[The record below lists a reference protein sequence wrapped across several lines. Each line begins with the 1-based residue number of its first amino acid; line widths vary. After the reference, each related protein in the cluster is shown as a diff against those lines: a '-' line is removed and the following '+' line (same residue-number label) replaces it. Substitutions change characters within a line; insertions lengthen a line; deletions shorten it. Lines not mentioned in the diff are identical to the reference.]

1 MTYCEPHLYSGVL
14 PCPWPLCPKGAGE
27 ASFRFEGT
35 LAERRRFRDPDG
47 TTTFAWV
54 IAGVTSAHSAAQLA
68 RRAVLAMNATP
79 LPDEDAYL
87 YHFTSA
93 ISARRILE
101 SADLWMTD
109 YRDFRDRGEICHG
122 LDVAR
127 ATFAAICVDL
137 HPTTQELLETVVA
150 APLEESVYVTCF
162 CMLRDSPYHWQEYA
176 SDGAGAALVID
187 PLGFDDFLLAVD
199 PFTIYFG
206 RVAYTWD
213 AKATLFTA
221 MARYFDAM
229 VRFDI
234 SRNVFKRTAYIREMT
249 QLLAE
254 LLPMCKDVSFLREH
268 EMRIIFSP
276 HRARLLP
283 SVPATRTHNGRRFVT
298 MRDVL
303 PEFRLPVDQVIVG
316 PYFAD
321 DLAALP
327 IESTKIHRTVR
338 SG

>member
-1 MTYCEPHLYSGVL
+1 
-14 PCPWPLCPKGAGE
+14 
-27 ASFRFEGT
+27 
-35 LAERRRFRDPDG
+35 
-47 TTTFAWV
+47 
-54 IAGVTSAHSAAQLA
+54 
-68 RRAVLAMNATP
+68 MNAAP

-93 ISARRILE
+93 MAAQKILE
-101 SADLWMTD
+101 GADLWMTD
-109 YRDFRDRGEICHG
+109 YRDFRDTEEIAHG

-127 ATFAAICVDL
+127 ATFAVLNGAL
-137 HPTTQELLETVVA
+137 HPTTRELLQTVVD
-150 APLEESVYVTCF
+150 APLPAGVYVTCF

-176 SDGAGAALVID
+176 SDGTGAALVID

-213 AKATLFTA
+213 AKASLFTA
-221 MARYFDAM
+221 MANYLDALVRLDMSRGVFDRARY
-229 VRFDI
+229 V
-234 SRNVFKRTAYIREMT
+234 REMT

-254 LLPMCKDVSFLREH
+254 LLPMCKDISFLREH

-283 SVPATRTHNGRRFVT
+283 SVPAERMANGRRYVT

-303 PEFRLPVDQVIVG
+303 PQFRVPVERVIVG
-316 PYFAD
+316 PRFAD

-327 IESTKIHRTVR
+327 IESTKIHRT
-338 SG
+338 S